1 MALPMADASFSIVQ
15 HTPLLSRREAGT
27 CESSL
32 PALNPWGCLPGSTR
46 PLGSFAFMP
55 LRLCRAQL
63 SVEDRR
69 TAFPEARPHCGGEH
83 IGSRSLCSGKGG
95 GESSSCAWGQITGE
109 YGTHS
114 SQGNR
119 EAHQAV
125 PVQAGKAKMGKGTQS
140 L

>member
-1 MALPMADASFSIVQ
+1 MPMADASFPNVR
-15 HTPLLSRREAGT
+15 HTPLLRGREAGP

-32 PALNPWGCLPGSTR
+32 PAPNPWGCLPGSTG
-46 PLGSFAFMP
+46 PLGSFAFVP

-69 TAFPEARPHCGGEH
+69 AAFPEAWHHRGGEH
-83 IGSRSLCSGKGG
+83 IDSRSLCSGKGG
-95 GESSSCAWGQITGE
+95 GESGSCAWGQITGE
-109 YGTHS
+109 HGTHS
-114 SQGNR
+114 SQGTR

-125 PVQAGKAKMGKGTQS
+125 PVQAGKAKTGKGTQS